1 MGVRK
6 TKGPEGFCPIKQQE
20 DWVFPLVAWER
31 KGWDPG
37 TLGKRKDRSWK
48 REIWVRAPRQCWP
61 KYTGYCPLCL
71 SCSLPPLCAVSS
83 PSNSSEDPLGGLV
96 RCPENEE
103 ETVCALDHADRQ
115 TWRSREERDWN
126 CPRQWKRAEGLRA
139 RRLGSEAPTS
149 QSRKYRG
156 RIPDFLELYGIGA
169 YDFARRRKT
178 SSEGRRERGHS

>member
-71 SCSLPPLCAVSS
+71 SSSLPPLCAVSS

-96 RCPENEE
+96 RWPRE
-103 ETVCALDHADRQ
+103 
-115 TWRSREERDWN
+115 WRRDCLCFGSCRSTDLTQPGGEGLKLLGSGN
-126 CPRQWKRAEGLRA
+126 GLRA
-139 RRLGSEAPTS
+139 WGPGGWGVKPPLPNLGNTGGGYQTS
-149 QSRKYRG
+149 
-156 RIPDFLELYGIGA
+156 
-169 YDFARRRKT
+169 
-178 SSEGRRERGHS
+178 